1 MDSMDLNSVP
11 IHPPSIEKLDTVKRK
26 SERPPN
32 STGSKSTAQHPLTG
46 ACLGKGHRHCVDPG
60 ANVEEVF
67 KPDQPDFQKASVGHL
82 KIPTHFSLLKRDEQK
97 RWTVKIS
104 LALGYIS
111 YDATTFTWVTFSYE
125 LTGTFGSYSFH
136 GQAQEMARSIYAKS
150 G

>member
-111 YDATTFTWVTFSYE
+111 YDATTFPWVTFSYE
-125 LTGTFGSYSFH
+125 LTGWGPYLSPWRR
-136 GQAQEMARSIYAKS
+136 QAQRVF
-150 G
+150 